1 GYFFRLNYNYKEKY
15 LLMASIRHEGS
26 SKFGRNSK
34 WGNFPAVSVG
44 WNAIRELFF
53 QDVKALSNLKFR
65 AGFGITGTEPPDPY
79 QSLSLVN
86 FDTYSLVNGQ
96 WIQVVNPR

>member
-1 GYFFRLNYNYKEKY
+1 DFSYNNMGAGLALKRGQAPENSLQSENKLVGYFFRLNYNYKEKY

-53 QDVKALSNLKFR
+53 HDVKALSNLKFR
-65 AGFGITGTEPPDPY
+65 AGFGIT
-79 QSLSLVN
+79 
-86 FDTYSLVNGQ
+86 
-96 WIQVVNPR
+96 